1 MALLRRLDEMEKTNN
16 YLRSLL
22 KEKENKAL
30 SPGSSSGKKHF
41 SFKYTRRQ

>member
-1 MALLRRLDEMEKTNN
+1 MEKTNS

-30 SPGSSSGKKHF
+30 SPGPSSSGKKHF